1 MPRPICCGCLQHQC
15 TVDHY
20 VNRLFTTPTQHNLST
35 DSATN
40 EIDSDVCENESSL
53 LAQCDRTCTT
63 SPTIMLS
70 VPKDRV
76 IAYVLQETKLKL
88 ERGHSVSDIEQHLR
102 NAATLVGG
110 NQILIT

>member
-1 MPRPICCGCLQHQC
+1 MFPHVPLVPQIPLVSLVH
-15 TVDHY
+15 V
-20 VNRLFTTPTQHNLST
+20 VPLVSLFSLSP
-35 DSATN
+35 SLLCFSRIAVYN
-40 EIDSDVCENESSL
+40 SDMCENESSL

-88 ERGHSVSDIEQHLR
+88 E
-102 NAATLVGG
+102 
-110 NQILIT
+110 